1 LRGMRIK
8 RTDGTKA
15 TPESIDAIVNAAR
28 AEGQRSEN
36 REQRSENRD
45 QRTGIRDQG
54 SGSSQPSALSLQ
66 LSAFSSQPVD

>member
-1 LRGMRIK
+1 MRIK

-36 REQRSENRD
+36 RD
-45 QRTGIRDQG
+45 QGSGIRDQG
-54 SGSSQPSALSLQ
+54 SGVRGQEALSLQ
-66 LSAFSSQPVD
+66 LSVQLSASGLRIRLMAES